1 MEIFEGVP
9 CTPNRCLLYHD
20 VQSRPKRRVN
30 PWSGPVLL
38 LFALSLT
45 ACGGGGSDPAAAT
58 DTNCV
63 IGTSTIGNCNI

>member
-1 MEIFEGVP
+1 MKIFELVLRS
-9 CTPNRCLLYHD
+9 PNSYSLSQKIH
-20 VQSRPKRRVN
+20 SRLNRRVN
-30 PWSGPVLL
+30 YWVVPVLL
-38 LFALSLT
+38 MFAVGLT